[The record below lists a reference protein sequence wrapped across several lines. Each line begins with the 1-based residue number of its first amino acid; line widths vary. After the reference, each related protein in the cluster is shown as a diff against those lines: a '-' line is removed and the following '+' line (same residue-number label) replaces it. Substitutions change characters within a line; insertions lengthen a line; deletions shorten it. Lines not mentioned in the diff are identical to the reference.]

1 MNQRTYFV
9 ISGVIFGGV
18 ALLHLLRLINHWEVI
33 LGPWTM
39 PLWLSWL
46 GLFLAGGLSV
56 WALLAAGRWKRS

>member
-18 ALLHLLRLINHWEVI
+18 ALLHLLRLINHWEVV

-39 PLWLSWL
+39 PLCLSWL
-46 GLFLAGGLSV
+46 GLVVAGALSLWAFRLAGG
-56 WALLAAGRWKRS
+56 WRE